1 MIDHMAGLSAFVQAA
16 ETRSFV
22 AAGRQLGVSAS
33 AIGKAVARLEERL
46 GVRLFHRS
54 TRSITLTPEGI
65 RFLDRCRRIFCE
77 IEAAELELSQT
88 RRSPRGKLR
97 VSLPLIGML
106 MMPAVM
112 AFMRAYPE
120 VELDLDFTDRLVD
133 VIDEGF
139 DAVIRSGEAGDSR
152 LMTRALGTFSHRI
165 VGSPEY
171 FAARGV
177 PTVPEDLARHDCLL
191 HKYPS
196 TGKLERWPLRRDGK
210 DIDVELPVLNVASTL
225 EPQICLAEEGF
236 GLACLPLFAVRRQL
250 ADGSLVSV
258 LQDYIAD
265 VGVFRILWPA
275 SRHPSPKIA
284 AFVSFMAETLFQEP
298 QPVPCRSAER
308 HRTMTRRD
316 GGG

>member
-1 MIDHMAGLSAFVQAA
+1 MIDQMAGLSAFLQAA

-54 TRSITLTPEGI
+54 TRSITLTPEGSLF
-65 RFLDRCRRIFCE
+65 RDRCRKILCE

-88 RRSPRGKLR
+88 REAPRGKLR

-120 VELDLDFTDRLVD
+120 IELDLDFTDRLVD

-139 DAVIRSGEAGDSR
+139 DAVIRTGEAQDSR
-152 LMTRALGTFSHRI
+152 LMTRKLGTFSHRI
-165 VGSPEY
+165 VASPDY
-171 FAARGV
+171 LAARGT
-177 PTVPEDLARHDCLL
+177 PLNPEDLAQHACHHHRF
-191 HKYPS
+191 PS
-196 TGKLERWPLRRDGK
+196 TGKLERWPLRRDGSE
-210 DIDVELPVLNVASTL
+210 IVIELPVTSVASTL
-225 EPQICLAEEGF
+225 EPQIYLAEEGF

-250 ADGSLVSV
+250 ERGTLVSV
-258 LQDYIAD
+258 LDAYIAD
-265 VGVFRILWPA
+265 VGAFHILWPA
-275 SRHPSPKIA
+275 SRHTSPKIA
-284 AFVSFMAETLFQEP
+284 VFVAFMAKTLFADP
-298 QPVPCRSAER
+298 PPVP
-308 HRTMTRRD
+308 RTA
-316 GGG
+316 

>member
-1 MIDHMAGLSAFVQAA
+1 MIDQMAGLSAFLQAA

-54 TRSITLTPEGI
+54 TRSITLTPEGSLF
-65 RFLDRCRRIFCE
+65 RDRCRKILCE

-88 RRSPRGKLR
+88 RQAPRGKLR

-120 VELDLDFTDRLVD
+120 IELDLDFTDRLVD

-139 DAVIRSGEAGDSR
+139 DAVIRTGEAQDSR
-152 LMTRALGTFSHRI
+152 LMTRKLGTFSHRI
-165 VGSPEY
+165 VASPDY
-171 FAARGV
+171 LAARGT
-177 PTVPEDLARHDCLL
+177 PLNPEDLAQHACHHHRF
-191 HKYPS
+191 PS
-196 TGKLERWPLRRDGK
+196 TGKLERWPLRRDGSE
-210 DIDVELPVLNVASTL
+210 IVIELPVTSVASTL
-225 EPQICLAEEGF
+225 EPQIYLAEEGF

-250 ADGSLVSV
+250 ERGTLVSV
-258 LQDYIAD
+258 LDAYIAD
-265 VGVFRILWPA
+265 VGAFHILWPA
-275 SRHPSPKIA
+275 SRHTSPKIA
-284 AFVSFMAETLFQEP
+284 VFVAFMAKTLFADP
-298 QPVPCRSAER
+298 PPVP
-308 HRTMTRRD
+308 RTA
-316 GGG
+316 